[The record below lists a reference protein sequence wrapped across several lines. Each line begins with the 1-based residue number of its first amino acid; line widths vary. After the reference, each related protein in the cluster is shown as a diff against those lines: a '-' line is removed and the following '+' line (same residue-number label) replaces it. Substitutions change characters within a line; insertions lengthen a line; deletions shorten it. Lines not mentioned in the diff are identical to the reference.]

1 MARRR
6 LESYNTTWLGLI
18 AVAVVSVIVGAML
31 IANAA
36 NVNHRHYTALF
47 LQAAA
52 LQTGNPIT
60 IGGIQ
65 VGKVTSMKLAGDHV
79 EAGLEVQD
87 DVALGKDSKA
97 VIKVATI
104 LGSRYLAL
112 EPEEGGSLPNNT
124 FDLAH
129 TEVPYDLQ
137 AALADVTT
145 TYEQVD
151 TDAFAKSLGILGQ
164 QMQGLPE
171 VVPQAM
177 RNLQTLSTV
186 IADRRDQLG
195 ALLKSTE
202 LISTT
207 LERQHA
213 NIAAM
218 INQGQELISRFVARS
233 ATFHAMMAALTN
245 LVNTMSTTVVANRSE
260 LDQTIK
266 NLRQLSDLLAQ
277 HDDLLRSTLQA
288 GPPVALRGFA
298 NASGTGNAFDFN
310 APERAGRRLVD
321 VRNQRT
327 GQAVR
332 DDPILQGLQVSAR
345 ARLLAVVTVVVVAA
359 ASAITVALVYFKST
373 TDHITLTAQFDSAAG
388 LYVDNTVAVLGG
400 MPVGKVTAI
409 TPKKSGYVEVQFTVD
424 RDVKIPADAQAV
436 TISTSILTDRQIE
449 LTPAV
454 PRRAGAQG
462 PRQHRAAAD
471 QDARGVRPRARRVGQ
486 DLGLAQGRRQR

>member
-6 LESYNTTWLGLI
+6 LESYNKTWLGLI
-18 AVAVVSVIVGAML
+18 AVTVVAVIIGAML

-36 NVNHRHYTALF
+36 NVGHRHYTAKF

-60 IGGIQ
+60 IGGIP

-79 EAGLEVQD
+79 EASLEVRD
-87 DVALGKDSKA
+87 DVVLGKDSKA

-112 EPEEGGSLPNNT
+112 EPEDGGSLPDNT

-151 TDAFAKSLGILGQ
+151 TDAFAKSLGILGT
-164 QMQGLPE
+164 QMQGLPA

-177 RNLQTLSTV
+177 QNIQTLSTV

-195 ALLKSTE
+195 ALLKSTDM
-202 LISTT
+202 ISST
-207 LERQHA
+207 LERQHS

-218 INQGQELISRFVARS
+218 INQGQELIGRFVDRS
-233 ATFHAMMAALTN
+233 ATFHAMLAALTN
-245 LVNTMSTTVVANRSE
+245 LVNKMSTTVVANRGE
-260 LDQTIK
+260 LDKTIT

-288 GPPVALRGFA
+288 GPVALRGFA
-298 NASGTGNAFDFN
+298 NASGTGNALDFN
-310 APERAGRRLVD
+310 TPNGIVIDSWMCAISGRA
-321 VRNQRT
+321 
-327 GQAVR
+327 
-332 DDPILQGLQVSAR
+332 
-345 ARLLAVVTVVVVAA
+345 
-359 ASAITVALVYFKST
+359 K
-373 TDHITLTAQFDSAAG
+373 QF
-388 LYVDNTVAVLGG
+388 G
-400 MPVGKVTAI
+400 M
-409 TPKKSGYVEVQFTVD
+409 VQYYKD
-424 RDVKIPADAQAV
+424 CK
-436 TISTSILTDRQIE
+436 
-449 LTPAV
+449 
-454 PRRAGAQG
+454 
-462 PRQHRAAAD
+462 
-471 QDARGVRPRARRVGQ
+471 
-486 DLGLAQGRRQR
+486 

>member
-6 LESYNTTWLGLI
+6 LESYNKTWLGLI
-18 AVAVVSVIVGAML
+18 AVAVVTVIVGAML

-36 NVNHRHYTALF
+36 NVGHRHYTAKF

-52 LQTGNPIT
+52 LQAGNPIT

-79 EAGLEVQD
+79 EAGLEVRND
-87 DVALGKDSKA
+87 IALGTNSRA

-112 EPEEGGSLPNNT
+112 EPEDGGTLPDNT

-151 TDAFAKSLGILGQ
+151 TDAFAKSLGILGT
-164 QMQGLPE
+164 QMQGLPAL
-171 VVPQAM
+171 VPQAM
-177 RNLQTLSTV
+177 RNIQTLSTV

-195 ALLKSTE
+195 ALLKSTDMV
-202 LISTT
+202 STT

-218 INQGQELISRFVARS
+218 INQGQELISRFVERS
-233 ATFHAMMAALTN
+233 ATFHAMLAALTN
-245 LVNTMSTTVVANRSE
+245 LVNTMSTTVVANRGE

-288 GPPVALRGFA
+288 GPVALRGLA

-310 APERAGRRLVD
+310 MPNGLAIDSWMCAISGRAKQFGMI
-321 VRNQRT
+321 Q
-327 GQAVR
+327 
-332 DDPILQGLQVSAR
+332 
-345 ARLLAVVTVVVVAA
+345 
-359 ASAITVALVYFKST
+359 YFK
-373 TDHITLTAQFDSAAG
+373 DC
-388 LYVDNTVAVLGG
+388 
-400 MPVGKVTAI
+400 K
-409 TPKKSGYVEVQFTVD
+409 
-424 RDVKIPADAQAV
+424 
-436 TISTSILTDRQIE
+436 
-449 LTPAV
+449 
-454 PRRAGAQG
+454 
-462 PRQHRAAAD
+462 
-471 QDARGVRPRARRVGQ
+471 
-486 DLGLAQGRRQR
+486 